1 MMWRA
6 IGQSV
11 AGSSHIA
18 TGRACEDALSY
29 AVDTLADG
37 SEALI
42 CYVSDGAGSAA
53 HAAEASQYTTQR
65 ALELTRAALAAG
77 TLTEGALRAIAEDLY
92 DGLAAKAAEAG
103 VAKEEYSCTLLGCV
117 LLRDYSVFL
126 QIGDGA
132 IILEDGQGGYV
143 TRWWPQNGEYSNTT
157 YFLIDDSALPHLQLL
172 VCDYPVH
179 EVALTTD
186 GLQQLVLVPASM
198 SVHRPFLDDLLR
210 WLRLAQREEDVHTL
224 DRRLRDYLGSE
235 RICART
241 DDDKTLFLAT
251 RIAAEGHVQG

>member
-11 AGSSHIA
+11 TGSSHISS
-18 TGRACEDALSY
+18 GRGCEDALAY
-29 AVDTLADG
+29 VIETLADG

-65 ALELTRAALAAG
+65 ALELTREALATGLPLIEG
-77 TLTEGALRAIAEDLY
+77 TMREIAEQLY
-92 DGLAAKAAEAG
+92 DGLVAKAAEAG
-103 VAKEEYSCTLLGCV
+103 VAREEYSCTLLGCV
-117 LLRDYSVFL
+117 LLKDYSVFL

-157 YFLIDDSALPHLQLL
+157 YFLIDDPALPHLQLQTL
-172 VCDYPVH
+172 DYAVN

-210 WLRLAQREEDVHTL
+210 WLRLAQREEDVRTL
-224 DRRLRDYLGSE
+224 DRRLGDYLGSE
-235 RICART
+235 RINART

-251 RIAAEGHVQG
+251 RIGAEGHV